1 MVVAVVAVAGLGVW
15 WLAMAG
21 CVALTCG
28 WMLSLPIADEQRP
41 RQVWPVALLLLVV
54 GTLTAFGPAVTGTTG
69 FVVDAY
75 SRISLGAM
83 AEVSLATAVGAVAV
97 ATFLMASGNLVARAT
112 LGRAHLE
119 DAHTV
124 NYAVGQRRRFVGLLE
139 RSFGRAVGTPAGA
152 GTTAVP
158 SGESGHALR
167 GGRWIGPLE
176 RLLIVVL
183 ATGGADGIIA
193 ALLAAKGI
201 VRFPEI
207 SADRESG
214 SKAEEFLVGSL
225 TSWGMAAASVVYL
238 KVLHAS

>member
-1 MVVAVVAVAGLGVW
+1 MIVASVLLLLIGLTDVARGARSRRAAITWTVTAWVVVAVVAVAGLGVW

-83 AEVSLATAVGAVAV
+83 AEVSLATALGAVAV

-112 LGRAHLE
+112 LGRAHPPASCTSRLTDQLSE
-119 DAHTV
+119 
-124 NYAVGQRRRFVGLLE
+124 RRR
-139 RSFGRAVGTPAGA
+139 
-152 GTTAVP
+152 
-158 SGESGHALR
+158 R
-167 GGRWIGPLE
+167 G
-176 RLLIVVL
+176 
-183 ATGGADGIIA
+183 
-193 ALLAAKGI
+193 
-201 VRFPEI
+201 
-207 SADRESG
+207 
-214 SKAEEFLVGSL
+214 
-225 TSWGMAAASVVYL
+225 
-238 KVLHAS
+238 